1 MNTVVTSREEI
12 LTACRQLVA
21 TSGLAAVNMRKV
33 AQLCHVALG
42 SLYYYFPS
50 KDELLLATVES
61 VWDDIFN
68 SEKLT
73 HAALPFDRYITNFF
87 EHLKR
92 GILKY
97 PNFFTVHSLSF
108 STRGQAKGQ
117 KTMQKYLTKMK
128 TTMLQVLQKDQAVQ
142 PDVFSDVFTE
152 DEFVDFIIMHMMSLM
167 LQKDFNYTVL
177 IEIIRRII
185 YCK

>member
-1 MNTVVTSREEI
+1 MNTAVTSREEI

-21 TSGLAAVNMRKV
+21 TSGLAAVNMRTV
-33 AQLCHVALG
+33 AQHCHVALG

-68 SEKLT
+68 CEKLT
-73 HAALPFDRYITNFF
+73 QADLPFDCYITNFF
-87 EHLKR
+87 EHFKQS
-92 GILKY
+92 ILKY

-117 KTMQKYLTKMK
+117 ETMQNYLAKMK
-128 TTMLQVLQKDQAVQ
+128 ANMLQVLQNDQAVQ

-167 LQKDFNYTVL
+167 LQNDFNYTVL

>member
-1 MNTVVTSREEI
+1 MNTAVTSREEI
-12 LTACRQLVA
+12 LTVCRKLVA
-21 TSGLAAVNMRKV
+21 MSGLATVNMRTV
-33 AQLCHVALG
+33 AQHCHVALG

-68 SEKLT
+68 CEKL
-73 HAALPFDRYITNFF
+73 AQADLPFDCYITNFF
-87 EHLKR
+87 EHLKQS
-92 GILKY
+92 ILKY

-117 KTMQKYLTKMK
+117 KTMQNYFAKMK
-128 TTMLQVLQKDQAVQ
+128 ANMLQVLQKDQDVQ
-142 PDVFSDVFTE
+142 PDVFADGFTE
-152 DEFVDFIIMHMMSLM
+152 DEFVDFIIMHMISLM

-185 YCK
+185 YCN